1 MVIAE
6 ITVVPS
12 GVGPSVSDY
21 VARAQKVIRQHKNVK
36 SQLTPMSTILE
47 GELDDVLAVIRDVHI
62 STFDDRVARVLTLVK
77 IDDRRDK
84 VLSMQGKLD
93 SVASKLNS

>member
-1 MVIAE
+1 MAQQVI
-6 ITVVPS
+6 S
-12 GVGPSVSDY
+12 
-21 VARAQKVIRQHKNVK
+21 RHKNVK

-47 GELDDVLAVIRDVHI
+47 GELDDVLAVIRDVHN
-62 STFDDRVARVLTLVK
+62 STFDERVTRVLTLVK

-93 SVASKLNS
+93 SVASKLHS

>member
-21 VARAQKVIRQHKNVK
+21 VARAQRVIARHKSVK
-36 SQLTPMSTILE
+36 SQLTPMGTILE
-47 GELDDVLAVIRDVHI
+47 GSLDDVLAVIRDVHDG
-62 STFDDRVARVLTLVK
+62 TFDDRVTRVLTLVK

>member
-21 VARAQKVIRQHKNVK
+21 VARAQKVIRRHGGVK
-36 SQLTPMSTILE
+36 SQLTPMGTILE
-47 GELDDVLAVIRDVHI
+47 GELDDVLAVIREVHE
-62 STFDDRVARVLTLVK
+62 STFDERVKRVLTLVK

-93 SVASKLNS
+93 SVTSKLNA

>member
-1 MVIAE
+1 MVIAD

-12 GVGPSVSDY
+12 GVGPSVSEY
-21 VARAQKVIRQHKNVK
+21 VARAQRIIQAHKGVK
-36 SQLTPMSTILE
+36 SQLTPMGTILE
-47 GELDDVLAVIRDVHI
+47 GDLDEVLAVIREVHE
-62 STFDDRVARVLTLVK
+62 STFDERVQRVLTLVK

-93 SVASKLNS
+93 SVAAKLAS